1 MLETAP
7 DDLAPLN
14 HHTVKK
20 GETLQSIAKKLKVSR
35 ADLAEANYLSARAK
49 LSTGQRLIIPRP
61 PATLS
66 PEPATADA
74 VLASNTVEPSAVQ
87 AAPAERSSVVYRV
100 KRGDTLSSIARQH
113 GITVDSVR
121 ASNRLRG
128 SVIQV
133 GQRLTIVKPRSLATN

>member
-1 MLETAP
+1 MAFSGHE
-7 DDLAPLN
+7 
-14 HHTVKK
+14 K
-20 GETLQSIAKKLKVSR
+20 GPHWAGL
-35 ADLAEANYLSARAK
+35 
-49 LSTGQRLIIPRP
+49 
-61 PATLS
+61 
-66 PEPATADA
+66 
-74 VLASNTVEPSAVQ
+74 Q
-87 AAPAERSSVVYRV
+87 AALAERSSVAYRV